1 MKKTNFFEKD
11 LENINKSEI
20 LSLITKLKKN
30 FPRFNDGCQDE
41 SIDESLKVHKNPT
54 LHSLKIQSKIRYP
67 IYDNGSFKEDIDNF
81 LNESIN
87 STVKKLF
94 IKIEAEI
101 SKVYKGY
108 ITIEDILYE
117 KIVALL
123 NFYEN
128 KEEFS
133 KLQIISRIK
142 EISEILEETYNFIK
156 YYLFHNYNIL
166 KTIFENMDKNLN
178 KYYNVKSL
186 SLIFLLKYFELPN
199 NELSYMLIF
208 KIFDEETLI
217 LNFLLNEFKKQIKS
231 NDSIESN
238 IISLEKD
245 NKLMNRESNN
255 IFNDENEDEKNET
268 LNVMLDLMDNYINKA
283 HNLSIKIN
291 ELYSYRALY
300 YNYYIYL
307 RGNYN
312 IDSKNKL
319 LSNSLITEEESSSI
333 NSSELSELLSI
344 NSLMDEEVII
354 KNFLNKKIIK
364 EFLSSFKK
372 NLRLQY
378 KINKFLIIINCIQYY
393 SILPLIIFNHNNE
406 QNKYELLKKIYQYLI
421 SYNVGMLSNKII
433 FESFLSKKLSLKA
446 ILLINNFC
454 FLISLLL
461 LLLFNYYNHDKNKEK
476 YFLIINRF
484 LYGLSNSKLI
494 ASKFLITYEP
504 KLIVINSIKFFYRL
518 KYLSLLFI
526 IIYISLINIIFDGR
540 RIIECKNNTKICN
553 LISNHANKFI
563 FLFVIFINMIINIIF
578 FRNIKLKDII
588 KRAES
593 FEKIIIKSD
602 KNILTKKSS
611 IFESTSSD
619 LSKVSDDHR
628 SVVSFGKSKLI
639 SYKNRRKA
647 KTLDKQF
654 KSVIQNENYEGTNQ
668 IFEEIDQI
676 ILKQNNCCS
685 YINKN
690 TFGLILVMMLICIN
704 NEILMLLI
712 SFNDDSKVE
721 MIFSFSFII
730 GYILLNFKNYFFK
743 KSQNNI
749 SYLNIIVLI
758 TLLLESLLYIIMSV
772 LYIIMENKI
781 IISILSIIIAI
792 LNILLENMITYL
804 MSITIPIEKR
814 IFNINI
820 GKFIDFLISLFKIFS
835 FLISLF
841 IIKIKIFE
849 DPISSNSFKCIQL
862 SLFYCVLQSII
873 FYFFNF
879 RSNYNSLSRIMN
891 KISYEK

>member
-11 LENINKSEI
+11 LESINKSEI

-41 SIDESLKVHKNPT
+41 SIDESLKAHKNPT

-67 IYDNGSFKEDIDNF
+67 IYDNGSFREDIDNF

-87 STVKKLF
+87 STVRKLF

-108 ITIEDILYE
+108 LTIEDILYE

-156 YYLFHNYNIL
+156 NYLIHNFNIL

-217 LNFLLNEFKKQIKS
+217 LYFLLNEFKKQIKS

-245 NKLMNRESNN
+245 NNLMNRESNN

-283 HNLSIKIN
+283 HNISNKIN
-291 ELYSYRALY
+291 EIYSYRALY

-333 NSSELSELLSI
+333 NTSELSELISI

-354 KNFLNKKIIK
+354 KHFLNKKIIK

-378 KINKFLIIINCIQYY
+378 KINKILIIINCIQYY
-393 SILPLIIFNHNNE
+393 SILPLIIFNHNNDIT
-406 QNKYELLKKIYQYLI
+406 KYKLFNKIYLYLI
-421 SYNVGMLSNKII
+421 SYNAGLLSNKII
-433 FESFLSKKLSLKA
+433 FKSCLSKKLSLKA
-446 ILLINNFC
+446 ILLINNICLF
-454 FLISLLL
+454 ISFS
-461 LLLFNYYNHDKNKEK
+461 LLLFNFCDDNEKKEK
-476 YFLIINRF
+476 YLLVINRF
-484 LYGLSNSKLI
+484 LYGLSNSKII

-504 KLIVINSIKFFYRL
+504 KLIVINSIKFFFRL
-518 KYLSLLFI
+518 KYLSLFFI
-526 IIYISLINIIFDGR
+526 IIYISIINIIFAGKRNINVKDK
-540 RIIECKNNTKICN
+540 IINYILK
-553 LISNHANKFI
+553 SNHPSECI
-563 FLFVIFINMIINIIF
+563 FLIVIFINMIINIF
-578 FRNIKLKDII
+578 LFRNIKLKDII
-588 KRAES
+588 KRRES

-619 LSKVSDDHR
+619 LSKVSDDQR
-628 SVVSFGKSKLI
+628 SVISFGKSKLI

-647 KTLDKQF
+647 KKLDKQF
-654 KSVIQNENYEGTNQ
+654 KSAIQNENYEGTNQ

-690 TFGLILVMMLICIN
+690 TFGLIFVMMLICIN

-743 KSQNNI
+743 NSRNNI

-772 LYIIMENKI
+772 LYIIVKSKL

-792 LNILLENMITYL
+792 LNVLLENMIAYL
-804 MSITIPIEKR
+804 MSTTIPIEKK

-820 GKFIDFLISLFKIFS
+820 GKFIDLIISLFKIFS
-835 FLISLF
+835 LVSLL
-841 IIKIKIFE
+841 IIKITIIE
-849 DPISSNSFKCIQL
+849 DSVFSNNFMCIQL

-873 FYFFNF
+873 FYIFNF
-879 RSNYNSLSRIMN
+879 RSNYCSLSRIMN